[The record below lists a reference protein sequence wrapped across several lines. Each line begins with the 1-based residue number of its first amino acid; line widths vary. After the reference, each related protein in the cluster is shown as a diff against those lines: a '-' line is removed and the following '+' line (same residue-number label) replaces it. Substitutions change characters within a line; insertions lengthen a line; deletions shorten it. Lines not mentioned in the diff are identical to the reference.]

1 MSRVYFGTCSLSN
14 FNIAIRSDLDG
25 VARGLDK
32 SRIVATETVLFILV
46 MRRHLEGWIR
56 VLGGGEREYCLLPNH
71 H

>member
-32 SRIVATETVLFILV
+32 SRIVATENVLFILV
-46 MRRHLEGWIR
+46 MRRHLEG
-56 VLGGGEREYCLLPNH
+56 
-71 H
+71 